1 MQLVILHAPSARTQ
15 YVAVFVGFT
24 EMVFPVA
31 NGVPPHEPVYQFHAA
46 PVANEPPLILK
57 LVLFPK
63 HIFEV
68 PVIELAAVEV
78 SFVTVTTTFLQIVV
92 LQVPSALT

>member
-1 MQLVILHAPSARTQ
+1 VVLV
-15 YVAVFVGFT
+15 VGFT

-31 NGVPPHEPVYQFHAA
+31 NGVPPHDPVYQFHAA

-57 LVLFPK
+57 FVLFPR

-68 PVIELAAVEV
+68 PVIELAVIEV
-78 SFVTVTTTFLQIVV
+78 SFVTVTMTFLQIVV